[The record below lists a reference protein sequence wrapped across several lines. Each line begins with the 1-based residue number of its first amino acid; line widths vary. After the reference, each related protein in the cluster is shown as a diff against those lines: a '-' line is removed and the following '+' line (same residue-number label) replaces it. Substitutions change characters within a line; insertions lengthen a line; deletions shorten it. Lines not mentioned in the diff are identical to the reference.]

1 MDAYTGEAR
10 RVLVVDDSEVV
21 RAKMRALVEQDRDL
35 EYVGEAS
42 DGESGVAMATDL
54 RPDVVVMD
62 LKMPG
67 MSGIKATWELG
78 SRTPESSVLVLTVS
92 EDPEDVADAIM
103 AGATGYVVKGADD
116 DEVRATIHR
125 VAAGE
130 RVLAPQV
137 ASALVERTRP
147 HGSNGDGDRPVPPPA
162 PTTPAEEIREI
173 AHPSHFGRNAA
184 IAVVAGA
191 LLTAI
196 GLGDEIANGS
206 ATAGTWM
213 LAAAN
218 VLIAFVLLN
227 VGLLGRRDGS

>member
-1 MDAYTGEAR
+1 MDDFAGEAR

-21 RAKMRALVEQDRDL
+21 RTKMRMLLQDDRDL
-35 EYVGEAS
+35 ELVGEAA
-42 DGESGVAMATDL
+42 DGESGVAMAADL
-54 RPDVVVMD
+54 RPDVVIMD
-62 LKMPG
+62 LRMPG

-78 SRTPESSVLVLTVS
+78 SRAPECSVLVLTVS

-103 AGATGYVVKGADD
+103 AGATGYVVKGAGD

-130 RVLAPQV
+130 RVLAPKV

-147 HGSNGDGDRPVPPPA
+147 HDSNGDNKRREPPPPLA
-162 PTTPAEEIREI
+162 PSEEVREV
-173 AHPSHFGRNAA
+173 ARASNFWPNLAA
-184 IAVVAGA
+184 ALVAGA

-196 GLGDEIANGS
+196 GLGDEIADGT
-206 ATAGTWM
+206 ATAGTWL

-218 VLIAFVLLN
+218 VVVAFMLVN
-227 VGLLGRRDGS
+227 VGLLARRG

>member
-1 MDAYTGEAR
+1 MDDFAGEAR

-21 RAKMRALVEQDRDL
+21 RTKMRMLLQDDRDL
-35 EYVGEAS
+35 ELVGEAA

-54 RPDVVVMD
+54 RPDVVIMD
-62 LKMPG
+62 LRMPG

-78 SRTPESSVLVLTVS
+78 SRAPECSVLVLTVS

-103 AGATGYVVKGADD
+103 AGATGYVVKGAGD

-130 RVLAPQV
+130 RVLAPKV

-147 HGSNGDGDRPVPPPA
+147 HDSNGDNKRREPPP
-162 PTTPAEEIREI
+162 PPPSGEVREV
-173 AHPSHFGRNAA
+173 ARASNFWPNL
-184 IAVVAGA
+184 AVALVAGA

-196 GLGDEIANGS
+196 GLGDEIADGT

-218 VLIAFVLLN
+218 VVVAFMLVN
-227 VGLLGRRDGS
+227 VGLLARRG

>member
-1 MDAYTGEAR
+1 
-10 RVLVVDDSEVV
+10 
-21 RAKMRALVEQDRDL
+21 
-35 EYVGEAS
+35 
-42 DGESGVAMATDL
+42 MAAEL

-78 SRTPESSVLVLTVS
+78 SRTPECSVLVLTVS

-125 VAAGE
+125 VADGE

-147 HGSNGDGDRPVPPPA
+147 HGKNGEAAAPPRRPRPPRLPRRSA
-162 PTTPAEEIREI
+162 RSPTLPT
-173 AHPSHFGRNAA
+173 S
-184 IAVVAGA
+184 
-191 LLTAI
+191 
-196 GLGDEIANGS
+196 
-206 ATAGTWM
+206 AGTSRSRWSP
-213 LAAAN
+213 A
-218 VLIAFVLLN
+218 
-227 VGLLGRRDGS
+227 RC